1 MLNLNVYNFINS
13 KKLLYFLTSTTFFIF
28 AYNIYVYD
36 PLYGYDARDHYYYI
50 DYFAMYLPDKINL
63 PSIEDS
69 KEFFSPPLPYLV
81 PSFVVVFC
89 RNIIE
94 SSNYVEDC
102 RPSLALIT
110 QIFQTFMFF
119 GTLFIYSKIIKK
131 MYKDINFSHFLLIV
145 LLLTVNYRT
154 FLMIRGEPYIIFFQ
168 ALCLMIIYNFL
179 LFEKKADVKNFI
191 FLGVL
196 IGLIGLSKQWG
207 FLLFPSYFFLYF
219 YLKNK
224 DIRKNYLKFLILAFF
239 IGFIICGWF
248 YVGLLLDY
256 GSFTAFNKEPT
267 PLRFDNQPLSF
278 YFSFELNDLLFKN
291 PIRPNFD
298 NQLFP
303 ILYSDLWGDYWGYF
317 SFILKGWEYGR
328 FQPTVGAYLGRV
340 NLVSIFPTFLLILGT
355 VFSFKKIVKTKKNT
369 QDIFQI
375 FILFSSLITFV
386 GYLWFLIKYPEKPSG
401 DTIKATYVI
410 QMFHLMVFMCFDY
423 LNELKKK
430 NERVYNIIFI
440 LLFLIYLHNIPA
452 MVTNYLK

>member
-1 MLNLNVYNFINS
+1 MLNLKIYNFINS
-13 KKLLYFLTSTTFFIF
+13 KKLLYFLIFTTLLIF
-28 AYNIYVYD
+28 GYNIYVYD
-36 PLYGYDARDHYYYI
+36 PLYGYDAREHYYYI

-69 KEFFSPPLPYLV
+69 KEFFSPPFPYLI
-81 PSFVVVFC
+81 PSFVIVFC

-94 SSNYVEDC
+94 SNNFVEDC
-102 RPSLALIT
+102 RPSLGLIT
-110 QIFQTFMFF
+110 QIFQTLMFF

-131 MYKDINFSHFLLIV
+131 IYKDIKVAHFLLLV
-145 LLLTVNYRT
+145 LLLTINYRT

-168 ALCLMIIYNFL
+168 ALCLLIVYNFL
-179 LFEKKADVKNFI
+179 DSENKADKKSFI

-224 DIRKNYLKFLILAFF
+224 EIRKSYLKFMLLAFL
-239 IGFIICGWF
+239 IGFIVCGWV
-248 YVGLLLDY
+248 YIGLFLDY
-256 GSFTAFNKEPT
+256 GSFTAFNKDPT
-267 PLRFDNQPLSF
+267 PFRLDNQPLTF
-278 YFSFELNDLLFKN
+278 YFSFELNDLLFRN

-298 NQLFP
+298 NQFFP

-328 FQPTVGAYLGRV
+328 LQPTVGAYLGRV
-340 NLVSIFPTFLLILGT
+340 NLISIFPTCLLIFGSF
-355 VFSFKKIVKTKKNT
+355 FSFKKIFKQKKNVK
-369 QDIFQI
+369 DIFQI
-375 FILFSSLITFV
+375 FIFLSSLITFF

-401 DTIKATYVI
+401 DTIKAPYVI

-423 LNELKKK
+423 LNDLRKRKEKL
-430 NERVYNIIFI
+430 YNIIFF
-440 LLFLIYLHNIPA
+440 LLLLVYLHNIPA

>member
-1 MLNLNVYNFINS
+1 MLNLKVNNFINS
-13 KKLLYFLTSTTFFIF
+13 KKLLYFLAGTTILIF

-69 KEFFSPPLPYLV
+69 KEFFSPPLPYIV
-81 PSFVVVFC
+81 PSFVIVFC

-131 MYKDINFSHFLLIV
+131 MYKDIKFSHFLLIV

-168 ALCLMIIYNFL
+168 ALCLMIVYNFL
-179 LFEKKADVKNFI
+179 LSEKKADVKNFI

-224 DIRKNYLKFLILAFF
+224 DIRKNYLKFLLLAFF

-248 YVGLLLDY
+248 YIGLLLDY

-267 PLRFDNQPLSF
+267 PFRFDNQPLSF

-317 SFILKGWEYGR
+317 VFTRDALTSGR
-328 FQPTVGAYLGRV
+328 NQLIIGDYLARV
-340 NLVSIFPTFLLILGT
+340 NIVSI
-355 VFSFKKIVKTKKNT
+355 IVTMFFIFVIGKSLKYLNIKNGSNLFIT
-369 QDIFQI
+369 YVSLSI
-375 FILFSSLITFV
+375 FISFS
-386 GYLWFLIKYPEKPSG
+386 GYLWFLIKYPALDSG
-401 DTIKATYVI
+401 DTIKATYMI
-410 QMFHLMVFMCFDY
+410 QAFHLIGVLSILY
-423 LNELKKK
+423 LEKLKQK
-430 NERVYNIIFI
+430 NLKRYALILGIFLATFI
-440 LLFLIYLHNIPA
+440 HNYSA
-452 MVTNYLK
+452 MLNHY